1 MMTCELVRVL
11 FFAFFKSHTC
21 FPSKIKAQ
29 NLGKKTFLL
38 LETGPKIKHGNF
50 QTPFSECSKAA
61 RAENGCA
68 PWQKCRKSCLELGRL
83 GCRANPS

>member
-1 MMTCELVRVL
+1 M
-11 FFAFFKSHTC
+11 F
-21 FPSKIKAQ
+21 SKQ
-29 NLGKKTFLL
+29 NENAKFGKKTFLL
-38 LETGPKIKHGNF
+38 LETGPKIKYGNF